1 MQVGRF
7 NLKHKRNKLSV
18 IIEDGVIKQAL
29 LLPPTFTMYLL
40 VTGVIKL

>member
-7 NLKHKRNKLSV
+7 KLKHKRKKLSV
-18 IIEDGVIKQAL
+18 IIEDSVISKAL